1 MRLRLAVAKRML
13 PLRCQSPWQVLPI
26 RSLACCYVTHHLS
39 LCRRCK
45 AEQLIMV
52 GDRYLTDVV
61 FGNRNG
67 MLTIRPAPFTSR
79 GEPKAVLLV
88 RLVLALCAWI
98 AHSGF
103 AGRSDLTS
111 AC

>member
-1 MRLRLAVAKRML
+1 MAKRML
-13 PLRCQSPWQVLPI
+13 PLRRQSPWQVLPI

-88 RLVLALCAWI
+88 RLVLALCVLHTVGLLGAQI
-98 AHSGF
+98 SPAHADCRRGQ
-103 AGRSDLTS
+103 
-111 AC
+111 